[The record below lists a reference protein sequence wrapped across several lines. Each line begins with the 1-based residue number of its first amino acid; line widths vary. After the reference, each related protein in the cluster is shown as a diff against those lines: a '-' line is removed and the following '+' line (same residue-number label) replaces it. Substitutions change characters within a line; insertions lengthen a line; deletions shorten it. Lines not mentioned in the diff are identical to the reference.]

1 MLCINIHTRLLE
13 LQTMSYNTVERRA
26 GGGVEGK
33 WGVLGKESAEGHMLT
48 TTALHLLWF
57 GSSLWR
63 EKLHLLYFLTTL
75 FDCLL

>member
-13 LQTMSYNTVERRA
+13 LQTMSYNTVE
-26 GGGVEGK
+26 GFGGVEGK